1 MIRSRSAVITA
12 TTVFTL
18 SVGLAFV
25 YQGRTAAQST
35 PGTTAQSGSA
45 RVPST
50 DRAFMSKAAQGG
62 LAEVQLGQLA
72 TQQGSSDAVKQ
83 FGQRMVDD
91 HTHAN
96 NELMQVALQKQITLP
111 KSLSKKDQNVKTRLS
126 KLSGAA
132 FDRAYMADMVKDH
145 QLDIA
150 DFQKEADSGQ
160 DPDVKAFAAKTL
172 PTLKEHLTMAESVR
186 AGKGMPDQSGASGT
200 NN

>member
-1 MIRSRSAVITA
+1 
-12 TTVFTL
+12 
-18 SVGLAFV
+18 
-25 YQGRTAAQST
+25 
-35 PGTTAQSGSA
+35 
-45 RVPST
+45 
-50 DRAFMSKAAQGG
+50 MSKAAQGG